1 MYGHRTQVWK
11 GDAVSKQSK
20 MRYSPNEKG
29 YKSKTFQLR
38 LSQETYNKL
47 ERLAQKAEMSKSNY
61 IRYLIE
67 KQK

>member
-1 MYGHRTQVWK
+1 M
-11 GDAVSKQSK
+11 SKQSK

>member
-1 MYGHRTQVWK
+1 
-11 GDAVSKQSK
+11 
-20 MRYSPNEKG
+20 MRFNPDEKG

-38 LSQETYNKL
+38 LSQETYEKL
-47 ERLAQKAEMSKSNY
+47 EKLSQAANMSKSNY